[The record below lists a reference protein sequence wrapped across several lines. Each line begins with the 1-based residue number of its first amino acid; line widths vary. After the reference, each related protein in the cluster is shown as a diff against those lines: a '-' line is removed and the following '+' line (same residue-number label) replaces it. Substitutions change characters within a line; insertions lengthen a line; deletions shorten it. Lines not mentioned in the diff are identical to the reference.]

1 MWAERNGGSKFWLR
15 ILNELKNRGI
25 GDIPIAA
32 AGGLARF
39 PEALSAVFLKT
50 EVQLRIAAHGPQFG
64 EAHAAQGS
72 QGGGPRGNMPCPLLG
87 RCGGGHAAV
96 RRKAGREIP
105 GNLKIM
111 AGLLE
116 RGRTAHEVIAGNPQG
131 HMRGQRGRIADF
143 TLRRNLKTRLPFPG
157 DGAATKLI
165 FMILRRASKR
175 WAMPIGNWGSAMQ
188 PVCRHLRGQSLVM
201 NLAFYTKN
209 VTGSFFSKI
218 PFQRPFLARA
228 IKPDLLVFFSLV
240 DCIMCSPCALES
252 ETGQ

>member
-1 MWAERNGGSKFWLR
+1 VTDEVKGLADDWRSRPLEPLHPTAFFDALRVNIWDEGHVVKKATYIALAIRPDGRKEVFGMWAERNGGSKFWLR

-131 HMRGQRGRIADF
+131 HIHGQRCRVAELHAAAEPEDAAAF
-143 TLRRNLKTRLPFPG
+143 PRR
-157 DGAATKLI
+157 
-165 FMILRRASKR
+165 
-175 WAMPIGNWGSAMQ
+175 
-188 PVCRHLRGQSLVM
+188 
-201 NLAFYTKN
+201 
-209 VTGSFFSKI
+209 
-218 PFQRPFLARA
+218 
-228 IKPDLLVFFSLV
+228 
-240 DCIMCSPCALES
+240 
-252 ETGQ
+252 